1 MFKRRDVAVDEY
13 DKMQQRMLYFEIAGI
28 ALLSILSIVPNSR
41 TIESARAILLL
52 GPWLLL
58 SAIPFAMRYSLQKK
72 ISWRIVGSNIRIDE
86 PLFLTVFHAVY
97 VLSGWIL
104 VGSIGYSVLFHFT
117 GLSGLFVVF
126 QIYLLSD
133 VVPRTLGLF
142 RTSGRS
148 YISFGV
154 EGFEMR
160 GSYGEVSRV
169 LWSQKPRVVGVK
181 RGAFLEVEPT
191 VSGSGLAE
199 LWTLPIQY
207 STIERI
213 VDYYVDHP
221 EERAVLGTEEGIRQ
235 IERLC
240 R

>member
-1 MFKRRDVAVDEY
+1 MIKRRSISADEY
-13 DKMQQRMLYFEIAGI
+13 DRQQRSLVPLGLFVCVALLAIAFIAKDRYLLSVRPLFLASPLIFLPGI
-28 ALLSILSIVPNSR
+28 ALGLRKSICRDLSILR
-41 TIESARAILLL
+41 GE
-52 GPWLLL
+52 
-58 SAIPFAMRYSLQKK
+58 
-72 ISWRIVGSNIRIDE
+72 RIVLFE
-86 PLFLTVFHAVY
+86 PLILTVFHTFY
-97 VLSGWIL
+97 IIGFWIEII
-104 VGSIGYSVLFHFT
+104 VIIYSAFFRFT
-117 GLSGLFVVF
+117 GLSGAFLVLVA
-126 QIYLLSD
+126 IGLSD

-181 RGAFLEVEPT
+181 RGVFLEVEPT

-199 LWTLPIQY
+199 LWTLPIRY

-221 EERAVLGTEEGIRQ
+221 EARAALGSEEGLRQ